1 MASIQDENSNYAL
14 VKDELGDLLL
24 QILLHSKIA
33 EEHNHFAIVDVI
45 DSLKSK
51 LIERHPHVFGDVKLD
66 SAEEVEKQWETIKQ
80 KDNSQSIFDDI
91 NSKLPSIT
99 RAFKTQ
105 RKAKKLNL
113 SYADYEEALSDLL
126 SEVKELE
133 EAKKLEDRKSEI
145 GDVLFSIINVLNQIL
160 PITHSE
166 IDDSLSQLKNI
177 SKKINTTNLS
187 NTNTSLQLAYW
198 IKQIPL
204 IYYPAGLHS
213 SAIRFKNSLQENS
226 KSHVI
231 IENVIETCHN
241 GIVSWEKQ
249 SNVQPILL
257 QGMDDNLS
265 LIHI

>member
-1 MASIQDENSNYAL
+1 MNEFDELVGIVKKLREECPWDMEQTHESLSRHLIEEAYELLDALASIQEEDSNYVQ

-33 EEHNHFAIVDVI
+33 EENNHFAIVDVI

-80 KDNSQSIFDDI
+80 KDSSQSIFDDI

-145 GDVLFSIINVLNQIL
+145 GDVLFSIINVCRYLEADPEIQLNKSTQRFI
-160 PITHSE
+160 E
-166 IDDSLSQLKNI
+166 RAQYVEKYIDKDSDIDKLWQEA
-177 SKKINTTNLS
+177 KKTL
-187 NTNTSLQLAYW
+187 
-198 IKQIPL
+198 
-204 IYYPAGLHS
+204 
-213 SAIRFKNSLQENS
+213 
-226 KSHVI
+226 
-231 IENVIETCHN
+231 
-241 GIVSWEKQ
+241 EK
-249 SNVQPILL
+249 
-257 QGMDDNLS
+257 
-265 LIHI
+265 

>member
-1 MASIQDENSNYAL
+1 MEQTHESLSRHLIEEAYELLDALASIQEEDSNYAQ

-33 EEHNHFAIVDVI
+33 EENNHFAIVDVI

-113 SYADYEEALSDLL
+113 SYANYDEALEDLL

-133 EAKKLEDRKSEI
+133 EAEQLEDRKREI
-145 GDVLFSIINVLNQIL
+145 GDVIFSIINVCRYLEADPEIQLNKSTQRFIERAQYVEKH
-160 PITHSE
+160 IKE
-166 IDDSLSQLKNI
+166 DSNLEKLWQEA
-177 SKKINTTNLS
+177 KKT
-187 NTNTSLQLAYW
+187 
-198 IKQIPL
+198 
-204 IYYPAGLHS
+204 
-213 SAIRFKNSLQENS
+213 E
-226 KSHVI
+226 
-231 IENVIETCHN
+231 
-241 GIVSWEKQ
+241 EK
-249 SNVQPILL
+249 
-257 QGMDDNLS
+257 
-265 LIHI
+265 

>member
-1 MASIQDENSNYAL
+1 MNEFDELVGIVKKLREECPWDMEQTHESLSRHLIEEAYELLDALASIQEEDLNYAQ

-33 EEHNHFAIVDVI
+33 EENNHFAIVDVI

-66 SAEEVEKQWETIKQ
+66 SVEEVEKQWETIKQ

-145 GDVLFSIINVLNQIL
+145 GDVLFSIINVCRYLEADPEIQLNKSTQRFI
-160 PITHSE
+160 E
-166 IDDSLSQLKNI
+166 RAQYVEKYIDKDSDIDKLWQEA
-177 SKKINTTNLS
+177 KKTL
-187 NTNTSLQLAYW
+187 
-198 IKQIPL
+198 
-204 IYYPAGLHS
+204 
-213 SAIRFKNSLQENS
+213 
-226 KSHVI
+226 
-231 IENVIETCHN
+231 
-241 GIVSWEKQ
+241 EK
-249 SNVQPILL
+249 
-257 QGMDDNLS
+257 
-265 LIHI
+265 

>member
-1 MASIQDENSNYAL
+1 MNQFDELVGIVKKLREECPWDMEQTHESLSRHLIEEAYELLDALASIQEEDSNYAQ

-33 EEHNHFAIVDVI
+33 EENNHFAIVDVI

-80 KDNSQSIFDDI
+80 KDNSLSIFDDI

-113 SYADYEEALSDLL
+113 TYANYDEALEDLL

-133 EAKKLEDRKSEI
+133 EAVELEDKKSEI
-145 GDVLFSIINVLNQIL
+145 GDVLFSIVNVCRYLEADPEIQLNKSTQRFIERAQYVEKH
-160 PITHSE
+160 ITE
-166 IDDSLSQLKNI
+166 DSDLEKLWQEA
-177 SKKINTTNLS
+177 KKT
-187 NTNTSLQLAYW
+187 
-198 IKQIPL
+198 
-204 IYYPAGLHS
+204 
-213 SAIRFKNSLQENS
+213 E
-226 KSHVI
+226 
-231 IENVIETCHN
+231 
-241 GIVSWEKQ
+241 EK
-249 SNVQPILL
+249 
-257 QGMDDNLS
+257 
-265 LIHI
+265 

>member
-1 MASIQDENSNYAL
+1 MNEFDELVGIVKKLREECPWDMEQTHESLSRHLIEEAYELLDALASIQEEDSNYAQ

-33 EEHNHFAIVDVI
+33 EENNHFAIVDVI

-80 KDNSQSIFDDI
+80 KDSSLSIFDDI

-113 SYADYEEALSDLL
+113 TYANYDEALEDLL

-133 EAKKLEDRKSEI
+133 EAVELEDKKSEI
-145 GDVLFSIINVLNQIL
+145 GDVLFSIINVCRYLEADPEIQLNKSTQRFIERAQYVEKH
-160 PITHSE
+160 IT
-166 IDDSLSQLKNI
+166 DDSDLEKLWQEA
-177 SKKINTTNLS
+177 KKT
-187 NTNTSLQLAYW
+187 
-198 IKQIPL
+198 
-204 IYYPAGLHS
+204 
-213 SAIRFKNSLQENS
+213 E
-226 KSHVI
+226 
-231 IENVIETCHN
+231 
-241 GIVSWEKQ
+241 EK
-249 SNVQPILL
+249 
-257 QGMDDNLS
+257 
-265 LIHI
+265 

>member
-1 MASIQDENSNYAL
+1 MNEFDELVGIVKKLREECPWDMEQTHESLSRHLIEEAYELLDALARIQEEDSNYAQ

-33 EEHNHFAIVDVI
+33 EENNHFAIVDVI

-80 KDNSQSIFDDI
+80 KDNSLSIFDDI

-113 SYADYEEALSDLL
+113 TYANYDEALEDLL

-133 EAKKLEDRKSEI
+133 EAVELEDKKSEI
-145 GDVLFSIINVLNQIL
+145 GDVLFSIVNVCRYLEADPEIQLNKSTQRFIERAQYVEKH
-160 PITHSE
+160 ISE
-166 IDDSLSQLKNI
+166 DSDLEKLWQEA
-177 SKKINTTNLS
+177 KKT
-187 NTNTSLQLAYW
+187 
-198 IKQIPL
+198 
-204 IYYPAGLHS
+204 
-213 SAIRFKNSLQENS
+213 E
-226 KSHVI
+226 
-231 IENVIETCHN
+231 
-241 GIVSWEKQ
+241 EK
-249 SNVQPILL
+249 
-257 QGMDDNLS
+257 
-265 LIHI
+265 